1 MRNLRL
7 KASLHGALFAWLALT
22 LTGAEA
28 GSFMVDPT
36 RIELGADQMSAT
48 LVIRNDDQE
57 PTVIRVESRAWRQ
70 KDGEDIYEA
79 TSEILITPPVVTVAP
94 GSEQIL
100 RVALRRPLDGKKE
113 LSYRIFLLEV
123 PPPPRPGF
131 RGLQVALRISLPVF
145 ALPAAGAT
153 SKTAWRLAY
162 QAKEHALRVDLA
174 NTGDAH
180 MQMQEFSLSAPGR
193 DTPLAI
199 RQSVQYVL
207 AGQSYTWLIKLDP
220 AVRITGKRLR
230 LKAVTNEG
238 HVDTELDLDTP

>member
-1 MRNLRL
+1 MRNLRFYAGL
-7 KASLHGALFAWLALT
+7 RSALFAWLALT

-36 RIELGADQMSAT
+36 RVELGADQMSTT

-57 PTVIRVESRAWRQ
+57 PAVIRVESRAWRQ
-70 KDGEDIYEA
+70 NDGEDIYEP
-79 TSEILITPPVVTVAP
+79 SPEILITPPVVTVAP

-100 RVALRRPLDGKKE
+100 RVALRRPLDGQKE
-113 LSYRIFLLEV
+113 LAYRIFLLEV

-153 SKTAWRLAY
+153 PKAGWRLAY
-162 QAKEHALRVDLA
+162 QAKEHTLRVDLA
-174 NTGDAH
+174 NTGNAH
-180 MQMQEFSLSAPGR
+180 LQMQEFSLSAPGR
-193 DTPLAI
+193 DAPLAL

-230 LKAVTNEG
+230 LKAVTDEG
-238 HVDTELDLDTP
+238 HVDKEFDLDTP